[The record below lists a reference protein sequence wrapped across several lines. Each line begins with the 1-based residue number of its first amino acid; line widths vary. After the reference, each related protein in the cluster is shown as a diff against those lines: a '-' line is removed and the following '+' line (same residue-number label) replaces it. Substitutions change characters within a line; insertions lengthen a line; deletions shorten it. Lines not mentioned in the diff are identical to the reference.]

1 MGREGRTE
9 SEENFFLSCLPLMVP
24 LVLSHPLALADETV
38 RSEKRKAGALPE
50 GAEVQD
56 QKERQLPPYPSRVQ
70 KGRGTCKRPRNQQ
83 DLMLARTQ
91 AGVQW
96 PILLIVLLSCTDL

>member
-9 SEENFFLSCLPLMVP
+9 SEENFFLSCLPLMVS
-24 LVLSHPLALADETV
+24 LVLSHPLALADETG

-56 QKERQLPPYPSRVQ
+56 Q
-70 KGRGTCKRPRNQQ
+70 
-83 DLMLARTQ
+83 
-91 AGVQW
+91 
-96 PILLIVLLSCTDL
+96 LSALFECCPGYSWLSGL